1 MKKTTKIIL
10 KTATKYAIKS
20 AKKAA
25 VKYAENAALEAAG
38 LKKGRQ
44 SRQVSDTVI
53 MRNMKRSDRDEV
65 LEMMRAFYASEAVF
79 TDGSDEIFGRDIAEC
94 TSESPYAEGFVFA
107 ELTAGEPETAGDQSE
122 KQELKEGRLLGYAMI
137 AHSFSTEFGRRC
149 IWIEDLYL
157 MEEARGLGLASQF
170 LDFLAAEYP
179 DALHRLEA
187 EHENGHAMEVYKRKG
202 FGELP
207 YVEMIRNSGDVRNN
221 RKGNS

>member
-10 KTATKYAIKS
+10 KTATKAAVKS

-44 SRQVSDTVI
+44 QHQVSDAVI
-53 MRNMKRSDRDEV
+53 MRDMRRGDREGV
-65 LEMMRAFYASEAVF
+65 LALMRAFYASEAVF
-79 TDGSDEIFGRDIAEC
+79 TDGSDEIFRRDIAEC
-94 TSESPYAEGFVFA
+94 VSDSPYAEGFVFA
-107 ELTAGEPETAGDQSE
+107 ELTDSGSDAAGEQSE
-122 KQELKEGRLLGYAMI
+122 KQVPKEGQLLGYAMI

-157 MEEARGLGLASQF
+157 KEEARGLGIASQF
-170 LDFLAAEYP
+170 LDYLASEYP

-187 EHENGHAMEVYKRKG
+187 EHENGHAMDVYKRKG

-207 YVEMIRNSGDVRNN
+207 YVEMVRNTQGQE
-221 RKGNS
+221 K